1 MLFSDFG
8 GCYALSA
15 QEVWLAAEKEV
26 ATTEAEA
33 AAEEAAAEEAV
44 EAQEAVAVG

>member
-1 MLFSDFG
+1 MDFG

-15 QEVWLAAEKEV
+15 QEVWSVAEKEE

-44 EAQEAVAVG
+44 EAQVVAVG

>member
-15 QEVWLAAEKEV
+15 LGVWLEAEEV
-26 ATTEAEA
+26 ATTEAEV
-33 AAEEAAAEEAV
+33 AAEEAA

>member
-8 GCYALSA
+8 GCYASSA
-15 QEVWLAAEKEV
+15 LEAWLEAEKEA

-33 AAEEAAAEEAV
+33 AEEEA